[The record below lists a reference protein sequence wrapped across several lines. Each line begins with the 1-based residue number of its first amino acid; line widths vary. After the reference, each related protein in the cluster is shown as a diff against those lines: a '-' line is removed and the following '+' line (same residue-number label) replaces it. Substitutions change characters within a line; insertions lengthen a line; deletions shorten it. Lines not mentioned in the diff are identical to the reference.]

1 MMESELIHCEI
12 AKEKFTFSLLSKMM
26 RSQMEKY
33 RISDEGDIL
42 ISSEVV
48 SAIEIPSSEKKYQS
62 KYYDIFEEGEKI
74 IQIQK
79 DEEGHILGE
88 VIYRRNEALILM
100 ESGNIARKEYLLS
113 EYATLFYILRD
124 QNAIMIHSSSIA
136 YRDHGILFIA
146 KSGTGKSTQARLWRE
161 HLGIEQI
168 NDDKNI
174 ILEEDGA
181 LYIYG
186 NPYSGKALI
195 DTNKKVRLTD
205 LVFIYQSKENTVREV
220 SKKEEFLYLMPHIT
234 NSSFMYDRKKWDH
247 LTNRLMEIRGLLLG
261 CDISYEAVDIL
272 REKLEVPYE
281 SQ

>member
-1 MMESELIHCEI
+1 MHCEI
-12 AKEKFTFSLLSKMM
+12 AKEKFTFSLLSTMM
-26 RSQMEKY
+26 KRQMEKY
-33 RISDEGDIL
+33 RITDEGGIL
-42 ISSEVV
+42 ISSEIV
-48 SAIEIPSSEKKYQS
+48 SSIEIPSSEKKYQS

-79 DEEGHILGE
+79 DEEGHRLGA
-88 VIYRRNEALILM
+88 VIYQPKEALILM
-100 ESGNIARKEYLLS
+100 EPGNIARKEYLLS

-124 QNAIMIHSSSIA
+124 QKAIMIHSSSIA
-136 YRDHGILFIA
+136 YREHGILFIA

-174 ILEEDGA
+174 IVEEDGE
-181 LYIYG
+181 LWIYG
-186 NPYSGKALI
+186 NPYSGKSLI
-195 DTNKKVRLTD
+195 DVNKKVRLTD
-205 LVFIYQSKENTVREV
+205 LVFIYQSEENTVKEV

-247 LTNRLMEIRGLLLG
+247 LTNRLMEVRGFLLG

-272 REKLEVPYE
+272 KEKLEVPYE